1 MNIKTTTINI
11 KNTKVIPHAL
21 VISIGVH
28 VLLVFLM
35 IGLYKTKPILIED
48 LTFLEISEMPKQ
60 RAIRTLKR
68 KNLSP
73 PKFTPIKQEQIENVV
88 STHIPT
94 LSKTKQI
101 IHRNPI
107 TPLRGFSLPEPR
119 TLGMNNAGINAPVPS
134 ISEGIATGYGL
145 GRFKPQTV
153 VRNVTRN
160 SFMPLMDDTLASIGD
175 LPLPNVILARIGQ
188 HIVTNRTKDVVD
200 IVFIIDGSGS
210 MKDNINAVRNHLNR
224 MTDLFDVAQLDFT
237 IGIVIF
243 RNSAAYNMLG
253 WDFEVIPQTR
263 SVLKIRRALTQ
274 VKCRGGEKAVDALI
288 RAADEV
294 QYRKNAD
301 VHFILITDEY
311 VSGNYTASDVLQKM
325 KKCNIKVDV
334 VGLDEPFQKFITRTT
349 GGIWLPIA
357 SLGIH

>member
-1 MNIKTTTINI
+1 MNTKTTKTI
-11 KNTKVIPHAL
+11 THAL
-21 VISIGVH
+21 IISIGVH
-28 VLLVFLM
+28 ILLISLM
-35 IGLYKTKPILIED
+35 IGLNKTKPILIED
-48 LTFLEISEMPKQ
+48 LTFLEISEIPKQ

-68 KNLSP
+68 KNISP
-73 PKFTPIKQEQIENVV
+73 PTFTPVKQEQIENVV
-88 STHIPT
+88 STPIT
-94 LSKTKQI
+94 SFSKNTQI
-101 IHRNPI
+101 IHQNPS
-107 TPLRGFSLPEPR
+107 TPLRGFSLPKPR
-119 TLGMNNAGINAPVPS
+119 TLGMNNAGINARVPS
-134 ISEGIATGYGL
+134 VSEGIASGYGY

-153 VRNVTRN
+153 VRNVTRK

-188 HIVTNRTKDVVD
+188 HIVTNRTKDLVD

-210 MKDNINAVRNHLNR
+210 MKDNINAARNHLNR

-243 RNSAAYNMLG
+243 RNSTAYSMLG

-263 SVLKIRRALTQ
+263 SVPKIRRALSQ

-301 VHFILITDEY
+301 VHFILVTDEY
-311 VSGNYTASDVLQKM
+311 VSGGYSASDVLQKM
-325 KKCNIKVDV
+325 KDCNIKVDV